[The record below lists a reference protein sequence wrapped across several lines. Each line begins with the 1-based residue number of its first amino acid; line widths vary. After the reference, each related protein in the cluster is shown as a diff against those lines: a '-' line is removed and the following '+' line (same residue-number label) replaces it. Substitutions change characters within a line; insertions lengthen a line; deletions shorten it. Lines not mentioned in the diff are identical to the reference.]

1 MTAAEIRLRSLSY
14 QNIYISTKKDE
25 IRQRSALPGGRPP
38 STIDAI
44 ELNFCVRYGNR
55 WILNAIATGFRL
67 LFSLRSYPQNRTI
80 YSLMLQACF
89 SNPSLD
95 KPSGY

>member
-1 MTAAEIRLRSLSY
+1 MKIKNKYFFNDNKKTPYTAG
-14 QNIYISTKKDE
+14 NKKE

-55 WILNAIATGFRL
+55 WSLNAVATGFFL
-67 LFSLRSYPQNRTI
+67 GDF
-80 YSLMLQACF
+80 
-89 SNPSLD
+89 
-95 KPSGY
+95 G